1 LAANKVDK
9 EHAETHLHSYCLPLL
24 CTTVCENVWL
34 SAMRGLAEPP
44 QQCNRPHFVFLA
56 HEHTAMHLT
65 TEQDIKPKLSADN
78 ADKQSGSDR

>member
-1 LAANKVDK
+1 
-9 EHAETHLHSYCLPLL
+9 
-24 CTTVCENVWL
+24 
-34 SAMRGLAEPP
+34 MRGLAEPP